1 MLRCGVVG
9 LTTTFLLQLIPTNE
23 FNFRDRKRHQ
33 KVTITLIYVLLQL
46 IKSNLRGVQ
55 QHNFVILFMVQSF
68 IEEKFGEYKFC
79 FIKI

>member
-33 KVTITLIYVLLQL
+33 KVTIMLIYVLLQL

-55 QHNFVILFMVQSF
+55 QHNFVILLMVQSF
-68 IEEKFGEYKFC
+68 IENFGEYKFC
-79 FIKI
+79 FNKI